1 MISVEFSVECNIT
14 NDEHIKHAK
23 SMSWF
28 EYLVMHAV
36 DIKIKRN
43 YNPVTDLDLVIYH
56 FYLKDVH
63 ETIYRLKYNSY

>member
-1 MISVEFSVECNIT
+1 
-14 NDEHIKHAK
+14 
-23 SMSWF
+23 MSWF

-56 FYLKDVH
+56 FYLTDAH